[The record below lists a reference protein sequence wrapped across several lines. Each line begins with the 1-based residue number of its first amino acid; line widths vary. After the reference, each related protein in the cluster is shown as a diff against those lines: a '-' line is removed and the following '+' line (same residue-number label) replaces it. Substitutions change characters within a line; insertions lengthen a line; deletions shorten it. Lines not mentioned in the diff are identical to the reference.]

1 MNRPNYRVWIRAG
14 DPALD
19 NNTPLFA
26 FLFLAALRAPYT
38 TFLVTHARQEAAQHG
53 APDGMIRAVSA
64 TGGVIRWQAGRTKPV
79 EQQRVLAQDE
89 RSTA

>member
-1 MNRPNYRVWIRAG
+1 MNRPHYRVWIKAG

-19 NNTPLFA
+19 NSTPLFA
-26 FLFLAALRAPYT
+26 FLFLAALGVDYT
-38 TFLVTHARQEAAQHG
+38 IFLVTHARQEAAQHG

-64 TGGVIRWQAGRTKPV
+64 IGGVIRWQAGKTKPV
-79 EQQRVLAQDE
+79 EQQRVLAQHE